1 MGQDMPLNTLCDKNC
16 SLRKERN
23 EGNSYLLFDNMVNR
37 EAVWGMVNFLNLT
50 FFLAEVHL
58 QHGFIKT
65 QLETQVVFN
74 FRQIGAAK
82 IIILNKGKL

>member
-1 MGQDMPLNTLCDKNC
+1 MGQDMPLNILRDKNC

-50 FFLAEVHL
+50 FFLAEVQL
-58 QHGFIKT
+58 QHGFIKK

-74 FRQIGAAK
+74 FRQLGAAK
-82 IIILNKGKL
+82 ILNKGKL